1 MIAVIFA
8 GGVGTRLWPLSRR
21 SSPKQFEKVMGDKS
35 TLQLAAERLLPEI
48 PWENIYVAT
57 GERYV
62 SIVKEQ
68 LQKIPTQ
75 NIIVEPEMRD
85 VGPAVGLVLAHLMRK
100 HADTPIVILWSDH
113 IVRDI
118 DLFKKILVTSSVI
131 VKQKKDKIIFIG
143 QKPRF
148 ASQNLGW
155 IKYNNIISKVNSIDY
170 YEFDKFHYR
179 PDIDLANKFFKSGN
193 YSWNVG
199 YFVTTPSFLW
209 QLYKNHQ
216 PEMYKVLEEIHHIIG
231 THLYNKTLHK
241 QYITLPKISF
251 DNAILEK
258 ISSKDAMVV
267 SENLGWSD
275 VGAWEA
281 LKEALQSS
289 PDQNVIQG
297 KVLVTD
303 SKDCLIYNYN
313 SQMVVT
319 IDLNSYLVINT
330 NDVLLICH
338 KNSVPKIKKLVESMA
353 GSENEHL
360 I

>member
-35 TLQLAAERLLPEI
+35 TLQLAAERLLPDI
-48 PWENIYVAT
+48 GWNDIYVAT
-57 GERYV
+57 GERYA
-62 SIVKEQ
+62 SIVRKQ
-68 LQKIPTQ
+68 LDKLPEG
-75 NIIVEPEMRD
+75 NIITEPEMRD
-85 VGPAVGLVLAHLMRK
+85 VGPAVGLVLSHLIKK
-100 HADTPIVILWSDH
+100 HANTPVVILWSDH
-113 IVRDI
+113 IVSESEF
-118 DLFKKILVTSSVI
+118 FKKILDTCSKVI
-131 VKQKKDKIIFIG
+131 EEKKEKIIFIG

-155 IKYNNIISKVNSIDY
+155 IKYQDVIFEKNSIVFHKFA
-170 YEFDKFHYR
+170 EFHYR
-179 PDIDLANKFFKSGN
+179 PELELANKFFQSGC
-193 YSWNVG
+193 YAWNVG
-199 YFVTTPSFLW
+199 YFVTTPKFLW
-209 QLYKNHQ
+209 NLYKKHQYEMWQTLVEINHVVGSDNYKKILKK
-216 PEMYKVLEEIHHIIG
+216 MYLK
-231 THLYNKTLHK
+231 
-241 QYITLPKISF
+241 LPKISF

-258 ISSKDAMVV
+258 ISSDDAFVL

-275 VGAWEA
+275 IGAWEA
-281 LKEALQSS
+281 LKEALQTS

-303 SKDCLIYNYN
+303 SKDNLIYNYTK
-313 SQMVVT
+313 QMVVT

-338 KNSVPKIKKLVESMA
+338 KNSVPKIKKIVESLA

>member
-48 PWENIYVAT
+48 TWKNIYVAT
-57 GERYV
+57 GERYA

-68 LQKIPTQ
+68 LQKIPSQ

-155 IKYNNIISKVNSIDY
+155 IKYNNIISKINSIDY

-179 PDIDLANKFFKSGN
+179 PDINLANKFFKSGN
-193 YSWNVG
+193 YAWNVG

-216 PEMYKVLEEIHHIIG
+216 PEMYKVLLEIHHIIG

-319 IDLNSYLVINT
+319 IDLNGYLVINT